1 MARMT
6 DDELLALIEAREGE
20 SYGYGD
26 GELSEKRADA
36 IARFLGEP
44 YGDEREGRSSVV
56 ATDLRDT
63 ILWAMPQLL
72 RVFLGGDELVCF
84 DPRGPED
91 EQQAKLETEY
101 LNWLALERND
111 AFQTFSTLIQD
122 ALLLGTGY
130 AKVWWDVSEDIQTET
145 YTGKSD
151 DEIGMLLGDPDIE
164 VIEHS
169 AYPDPAGGG
178 VYMDPMAGTVEMPAP
193 AMHDVKVK
201 RRYAQELARY
211 AAVPPEELLVHK
223 TVRTGSVQ
231 DAAFVEHRR
240 MVTLS
245 ELREMGY
252 TVADDDFSADDWI
265 DSAEEEARNRYEDEH
280 SEAIDAD
287 PSMRRVLYRECYLR
301 VDIDR
306 DGIAELR
313 KVCIANKKVLD
324 SDEAD
329 CVPFAAF
336 SPILFGHR
344 HHGLSFYD
352 LLAEI
357 TAIKTAL
364 LRGMLDS
371 QYLAVQPRTAVDVNR
386 VNLDDMLVSRP
397 GGVVRVNGDPASATM
412 PLVTPDVGKTAL
424 SGIQYIDAWK
434 QDASGINPYFQG
446 GAMLDSQALNKTAS
460 GVSQL
465 ITQAQSRIEAVA
477 RSLSDG
483 VRDLFLL
490 LHQITLKNATKAEK
504 VRLSNE
510 WVPIDP
516 REWVR
521 RSNLSVQVALG
532 AGSKEMQTQQLQQL
546 MAMQMQLLPV
556 GMVKPENLYNTAS
569 RLTQAMGFR
578 SPEEFWTD
586 PSKQPPQPPPPDPR
600 IEAEKI
606 KAQATLQVKSAEMQA
621 QAADDQRQFAI
632 EQQRLQ
638 AEMQFEQA
646 KVQMQAELERYK
658 AELDAQLEREKAA
671 MQRETQLQ
679 IARMNAYTQRQAN
692 LSVIRVRRNGH

>member
-26 GELSEKRADA
+26 GELSEKRANA
-36 IARFLGEP
+36 LERFLGEP
-44 YGDEREGRSSVV
+44 YGDEREGRSQVV

-63 ILWAMPQLL
+63 VLWAMPQLM
-72 RVFLGGDELVCF
+72 RVFLGGDELVRF

-91 EQQAKLETEY
+91 EQQAKTETQY
-101 LNWLALERND
+101 INWLALERND
-111 AFQTFSTLIQD
+111 SFQHFYTFLQD

-130 AKVWWDVSEDIQTET
+130 AKAWWDVSEDVQTET
-145 YTGKSD
+145 YYGKTD
-151 DEIGMLLGDPDIE
+151 DELGMLLNDPE
-164 VIEHS
+164 VEVVEHS
-169 AYPDPAGGG
+169 EYADPNGGG
-178 VYMDPMAGTVEMPAP
+178 VYMDPMAGPVQMPAP
-193 AMHDVKVK
+193 TLHDVKVK
-201 RRYAQELARY
+201 RLYRQECAKY
-211 AAVPPEELLVHK
+211 EAVPPDELLVHK
-223 TVRTGSVQ
+223 SVRTVSLQ
-231 DAAFVEHRR
+231 DAPFVEHRR
-240 MVTLS
+240 LMTIS

-252 TVADDDFSADDWI
+252 KISNDDFTAEDWI
-265 DSAEEEARNRYEDEH
+265 DSEEESARNRYED
-280 SEAIDAD
+280 SDTVDGVDAD
-287 PSMRRVLYRECYLR
+287 PSMRRVLYREVYLR
-301 VDIDR
+301 VDIDK

-313 KVCIANKKVLD
+313 KVCVANKKVLHNE
-324 SDEAD
+324 EAD

-336 SPILFGHR
+336 SPIIFGHR

-357 TAIKTAL
+357 TQIKTAL

-371 QYLAVQPRTAVDVNR
+371 NYLATSPRVAVDVNR
-386 VNLDDMLVSRP
+386 VNLDDLLVSRP
-397 GGVVRVNGDPASATM
+397 GGVIRVQGDPASATAPM
-412 PLVTPDVGKTAL
+412 ITPDVGQTAL
-424 SGIQYIDAWK
+424 SGIQYVDAWK

-465 ITQAQSRIEAVA
+465 ITQAQSRIEAIA

-586 PSKQPPQPPPPDPR
+586 PSKQPPQPPPPNPQ

-606 KAQATLQVKSAEMQA
+606 KAQAQMQVKQIEMQA
-621 QAADDQRQFAI
+621 QAADDQRQFTI

-638 AEMQFEQA
+638 IEAEIERYKA
-646 KVQMQAELERYK
+646 DLRDASERSKIAMQAELERFK
-658 AELDAQLEREKAA
+658 AQL
-671 MQRETQLQ
+671 QRDTQLQ
-679 IARMNAYTQRQAN
+679 IAGMNAERKRAEA
-692 LSVIRVRRNGH
+692 